1 MRASFN
7 KSNHIDRIFGWM
19 AERDLNGGARTD
31 ILNEL

>member
-19 AERDLNGGARTD
+19 AERDLNGGTD